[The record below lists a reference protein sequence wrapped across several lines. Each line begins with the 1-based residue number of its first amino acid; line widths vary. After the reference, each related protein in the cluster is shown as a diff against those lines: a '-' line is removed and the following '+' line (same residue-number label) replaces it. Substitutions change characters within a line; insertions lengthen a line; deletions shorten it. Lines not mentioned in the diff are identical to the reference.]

1 MVSAALIMINDILDG
16 RTVFLHQFSA
26 FCELGECLGNRFH
39 GVDHPVVGHIS
50 GNSVN
55 GDNALIYATL
65 DVYLGTCAQSCS
77 LVQGNVAVQT
87 VHL

>member
-1 MVSAALIMINDILDG
+1 MWASD
-16 RTVFLHQFSA
+16 RFSA
-26 FCELGECLGNRFH
+26 PIFRILGECLVNRLDS
-39 GVDHPVVGHIS
+39 VDHPVAEHIS

-65 DVYLGTCAQSCS
+65 DVYLGTFAHSCS
-77 LVQGNVAVQT
+77 LVQGNVKT

>member
-1 MVSAALIMINDILDG
+1 MVSAALIMINDILNG
-16 RTVFLHQFSA
+16 RTDFLHQFSA

-50 GNSVN
+50 GNYVN

-65 DVYLGTCAQSCS
+65 DVYLGACAQSCS